1 LGLDRMHAKY
11 RKSFGTGSREEI
23 CKEWK
28 EASGIEKFATEFFMR
43 AVRAENGCVP
53 RVELK

>member
-1 LGLDRMHAKY
+1 MKEKY
-11 RKSFGTGSREEI
+11 AKSFGTGSREEI
-23 CKEWK
+23 CREFKEG
-28 EASGIEKFATEFFMR
+28 SGIEKFATEFFLR